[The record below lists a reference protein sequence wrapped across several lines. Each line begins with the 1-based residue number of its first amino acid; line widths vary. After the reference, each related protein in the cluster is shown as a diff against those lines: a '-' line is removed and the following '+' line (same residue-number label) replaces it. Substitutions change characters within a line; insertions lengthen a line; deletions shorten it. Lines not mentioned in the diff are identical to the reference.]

1 MMIPLSW
8 IPYAWVCQFVT
19 LCLKDMDPGQA
30 YLDKSSKSVIELS
43 PTYFMGFD
51 VHCFI
56 VNVFK
61 IYMMSVFL
69 TLYNL
74 VYNLKILT
82 YFIYCYINILI
93 NRHTFFI

>member
-1 MMIPLSW
+1 M
-8 IPYAWVCQFVT
+8 Q

-61 IYMMSVFL
+61 IYMMSVF
-69 TLYNL
+69 
-74 VYNLKILT
+74 
-82 YFIYCYINILI
+82 
-93 NRHTFFI
+93 